1 MRAVGREGFHFRSRS
16 LGDTNFPHYVL
27 TTSET
32 NLLQSGPGRSPTRLP
47 IDSALVA
54 RLALLTILC
63 ASATAGAEIQDTPGS
78 RWTYVTPDARFQV
91 EVVATGFKAPA
102 GLSFLPDG
110 RLLVADRPVGELSLF
125 DPSTR
130 SVTRIEGVPPVH
142 GKVDGGLMDVLVH
155 PDYEHNG
162 WIYLSSAIELPTG
175 NTTVV
180 DRVRVVENRI
190 AERQRLFTARPAI
203 PNSNEFGSRLVLD
216 HGYLYVSL
224 GQRNLPQ
231 NAQDLGSDL
240 GKIIRLREDGTV
252 PDGNPFAG
260 REGALPEIWAY
271 GNRNPV
277 GLAIDPATGW
287 LWEHEHGP
295 KGGDEINIIRRGL
308 NYGWPVIT
316 YGVEYSGAPVGQGI
330 THHAGMEQPV
340 YYYDPD
346 IAPSGMIFY
355 SGPTFPRWRGNIF
368 IGSLALRFLDRLI
381 IEGDHVIHEERL
393 LQDRAWKIRAVQQS
407 PDGSMYIGVD
417 GGLLARISPIP

>member
-1 MRAVGREGFHFRSRS
+1 MIRF
-16 LGDTNFPHYVL
+16 
-27 TTSET
+27 
-32 NLLQSGPGRSPTRLP
+32 
-47 IDSALVA
+47 
-54 RLALLTILC
+54 ALLGALGA
-63 ASATAGAEIQDTPGS
+63 ASVAAGAVEQQAAVGS
-78 RWTYVTPDARFQV
+78 RWTYETPDARFQV
-91 EVVATGFKAPA
+91 EVVATGLTAPA

-110 RLLVADRPVGELSLF
+110 RLLIADRPVGEFLVF
-125 DPSTR
+125 DPASR
-130 SVTRIEGVPPVH
+130 SLAKIEGVPPVH
-142 GKVDGGLMDVLVH
+142 GKIDGGLMDVLVH
-155 PDYEHNG
+155 PDYAHNG
-162 WIYLSSAIELPTG
+162 WIYLVSAIEAPGG

-180 DRVRVVENRI
+180 DRVHVASNRI
-190 AERQRLFTARPAI
+190 AERQRLFTAQPVI

-224 GQRNLPQ
+224 GQRNLPE

-252 PDGNPFAG
+252 PEGNPFAD
-260 REGALPEIWAY
+260 RKGALPEIWTY

-277 GLAIDPATGW
+277 GLAIDPATGT

-355 SGPTFPRWRGNIF
+355 SGPAFPRWRGSIF
-368 IGSLALRFLDRLI
+368 IGSLALKFLDRLVI
-381 IEGDHVIHEERL
+381 DRDHVIHEERL
-393 LQDRAWKIRAVQQS
+393 LQDRGWKVRAVQQS
-407 PDGSMYIGVD
+407 SDGSVYIGVD
-417 GGLLARISPIP
+417 GGLLARISPIN